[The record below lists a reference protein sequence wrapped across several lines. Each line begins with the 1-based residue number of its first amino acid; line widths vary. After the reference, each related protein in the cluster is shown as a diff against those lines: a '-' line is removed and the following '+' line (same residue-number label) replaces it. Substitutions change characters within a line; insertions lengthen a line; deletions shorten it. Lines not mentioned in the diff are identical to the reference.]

1 MVGLLRKNLRQP
13 DEVRRFNNG
22 RIEVFELGDA
32 AVGRAVYEPGWRWLN
47 DVQPLVG
54 TASCMVHHQG
64 LVVSGR
70 LRIAMTN
77 GPEMDVGPGDLFE
90 VPPGHDAWVLG
101 DEPWVSVDFTGRRDF
116 ARTAPAP
123 GTRVVAT
130 ILFTDIVD
138 STPTAARLGDAAW
151 KALVAEHNQRAR
163 LAIDRFRGR
172 EVATTGDGLLVVF
185 DRAAGALR
193 CATAIIRAAETLG
206 LEVRAGVHSGEVEQ
220 AGSEVRGIAVHAAA
234 RIVALAGAA
243 EILASRTTRD
253 LADGSGLNFASRGQH
268 ALKGLAEP
276 FDLYAL
282 VQEPTRI

>member
-1 MVGLLRKNLRQP
+1 VALLRKNLRQP
-13 DEVRRFNNG
+13 DEVRRFTNG
-22 RIEVFELGDA
+22 RIEVFELGDT

-54 TASCMVHHQG
+54 TTSCMVLHQG

-70 LRIAMTN
+70 LRVAMAD

-90 VPPGHDAWVLG
+90 IPPGHDAWVLG

-116 ARTAPAP
+116 GRSAPAA

-138 STPTAARLGDAAW
+138 STPTLARLGDAAW
-151 KALVAEHNQRAR
+151 KELLAEHNQRAR
-163 LAIDRFRGR
+163 AAIDRFRGR

-185 DRAAGALR
+185 DSAAGALR
-193 CATAIIRAAETLG
+193 CAAAIIRAAAELG
-206 LEVRAGVHSGEVEQ
+206 VDVRAGVHSGEVER
-220 AGSEVRGIAVHAAA
+220 AGAEVRGIAVHAAA
-234 RIVALAGAA
+234 RIMALAGAA
-243 EILASRTTRD
+243 EILTSRTTRD
-253 LADGSGLNFASRGQH
+253 LADGSGLTFAPHGRH
-268 ALKGLAEP
+268 TLKGLVEP
-276 FDLYAL
+276 FELFAL